1 MSRIYVASSWRN
13 DQQPAV
19 VAALREAGHEVY
31 DFKNPAPGNVGF
43 GWDQCAEHGD
53 AKAGPRQFARVVTRS
68 PIAQAGFALD
78 KAALDWC
85 DVCVLVLPCGRSA
98 HLEAGYAIGQGKRV
112 FFLLSEDKFEP
123 ELMYLLGDGIAL
135 HLDDILDAL
144 IGAYAKC
151 RMLDRHDPECSHCEH
166 CGLSIAEG
174 DKSQRFRDGPEYC
187 EACAET
193 WGEALASAR
202 EQLEMATSFS
212 PEEREESAAW
222 LASIERRLAS
232 GEIRAEDKAVS

>member
-1 MSRIYVASSWRN
+1 MARIYVASSWRN
-13 DQQPAV
+13 EQQPAV

-43 GWDQCAEHGD
+43 GWHQCAEHGD

-135 HLDDILDAL
+135 HLDDILNEL
-144 IGAYAKC
+144 TGTYAKC
-151 RMLDRHDPECSHCEH
+151 RMLDTADPDCQHCEN
-166 CGLSIAEG
+166 CSVSIAEG
-174 DKSQRFRDGPEYC
+174 DKSHPYRDGPVMC
-187 EACAET
+187 VDCAPT
-193 WGEALASAR
+193 WGEA
-202 EQLEMATSFS
+202 
-212 PEEREESAAW
+212 REEVIDQLKDPEGMCAEDRAASEAW
-222 LASIERRLAS
+222 LASVDRRLAS
-232 GEIRAEDKAVS
+232 GQIKAEDKAVW